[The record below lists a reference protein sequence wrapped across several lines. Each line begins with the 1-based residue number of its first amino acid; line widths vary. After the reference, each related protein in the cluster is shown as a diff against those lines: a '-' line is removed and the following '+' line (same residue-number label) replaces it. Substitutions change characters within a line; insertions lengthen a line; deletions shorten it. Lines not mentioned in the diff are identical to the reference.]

1 MNSAYLFDIDG
12 TILNVDKNFM
22 YPLIE
27 EILHSFS
34 IDPEI
39 VNRIDYAGHTDA
51 SIFRRLLGDRQK
63 DTRLFN
69 RFKHAYINKMDEN
82 LTASD
87 VTVFEGAVESVKY
100 LHHRKEFLGLLT
112 GNFKETARIKLRA
125 AGLEQFFSFGAFG
138 CHHSNRNYLPGEAE
152 KSFEEYAG
160 IRLEKKNYIII
171 GDTPHDIKCA
181 RYFGAKSVAVSTGHF
196 PASELEKHEPD
207 LILESL
213 RFPKEWLQHLTD

>member
-69 RFKHAYINKMDEN
+69 RFKQAYINKMDEN

-87 VTVFEGAVESVKY
+87 VTVFDGAVESVEY

-125 AGLEQFFSFGAFG
+125 AGLDQFFSFGAFG
-138 CHHSNRNYLPGEAE
+138 CRS
-152 KSFEEYAG
+152 
-160 IRLEKKNYIII
+160 
-171 GDTPHDIKCA
+171 
-181 RYFGAKSVAVSTGHF
+181 
-196 PASELEKHEPD
+196 
-207 LILESL
+207 
-213 RFPKEWLQHLTD
+213 